1 MVNIIFVGFA
11 IQDQIFETK
20 FHTLIHSKR
29 IIFFV
34 FLFLCWK
41 HYPILAQKQYFHL
54 IINPCPKT
62 CRMSGMGIE
71 GMLKMV
77 RVSYKDMQYK
87 RIILY
92 SSIKMKKEAFVSN
105 HRKCL
110 QNMVTS
116 EEHHFIFI
124 LIFFHI
130 KISSFYVKSACIKNS
145 LLILFFAILN
155 TLKPDAK

>member
-1 MVNIIFVGFA
+1 MILFIILAV
-11 IQDQIFETK
+11 QRQILTQNSIILFILNELS
-20 FHTLIHSKR
+20 FLI
-29 IIFFV
+29 F
-34 FLFLCWK
+34 FLCWK

-54 IINPCPKT
+54 IINPSLKT
-62 CRMSGMGIE
+62 CSMSGMRIE

-77 RVSYKDMQYK
+77 RVSYKDMLHK

-145 LLILFFAILN
+145 LLILFLQF
-155 TLKPDAK
+155 

>member
-1 MVNIIFVGFA
+1 MILFIILAV
-11 IQDQIFETK
+11 QRQILTQNSI
-20 FHTLIHSKR
+20 TLFILNELSFL
-29 IIFFV
+29 IF
-34 FLFLCWK
+34 LLCWK

-54 IINPCPKT
+54 IINPSLKT
-62 CRMSGMGIE
+62 CSMSGMRIE

-77 RVSYKDMQYK
+77 RVSYKDMLHK

-116 EEHHFIFI
+116 AEHHFIFI
-124 LIFFHI
+124 LIFFYI
-130 KISSFYVKSACIKNS
+130 KISSFYVKSA
-145 LLILFFAILN
+145 
-155 TLKPDAK
+155 